1 MAPQSRVQV
10 TLMHWFVRWAH
21 ESLVLKWGICEMRL
35 ARPKQDSPSP
45 LSGMKLA
52 YVHDDS
58 ESLTDAFVIQLS
70 DGKHTI
76 LKTISVAITPVNDEK
91 PTLSK

>member
-1 MAPQSRVQV
+1 
-10 TLMHWFVRWAH
+10 
-21 ESLVLKWGICEMRL
+21 
-35 ARPKQDSPSP
+35 
-45 LSGMKLA
+45 MKLA

-58 ESLTDAFVIQLS
+58 ESLADSFVIQLS

>member
-1 MAPQSRVQV
+1 
-10 TLMHWFVRWAH
+10 MHWFVHWAH
-21 ESLVLKWGICEMRL
+21 QSLVLKQSICEMQL
-35 ARPKQDSPSP
+35 AQPKQDFPSL

-58 ESLTDAFVIQLS
+58 ESLADSFVIQLS

-91 PTLSK
+91 PMLSK